1 MYDGPL
7 YCRAE
12 MYADGV
18 AYCPLVN
25 HVECAT
31 CALLTLEKDGRDR
44 RTDEGK
50 TVTLRLSLDAA
61 SVSIVS
67 ILLRVIIKSLEAALH
82 YYLFIYLL
90 ICLVLFILRLIF
102 VQATF

>member
-31 CALLTLEKDGRDR
+31 CALLTLEKKTAETDGR
-44 RTDEGK
+44 T
-50 TVTLRLSLDAA
+50 
-61 SVSIVS
+61 
-67 ILLRVIIKSLEAALH
+67 EARPLH
-82 YYLFIYLL
+82 YAYL
-90 ICLVLFILRLIF
+90 
-102 VQATF
+102 